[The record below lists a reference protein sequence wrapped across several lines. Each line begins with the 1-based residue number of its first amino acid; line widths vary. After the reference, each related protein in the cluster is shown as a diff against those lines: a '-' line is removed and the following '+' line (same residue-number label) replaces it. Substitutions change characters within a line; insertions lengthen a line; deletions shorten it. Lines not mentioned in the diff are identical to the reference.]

1 MLQQGNVTCGVQR
14 NNLLCQQFW
23 KQQLPAWRAELFGTF
38 ACRFGKHITWKQ
50 PASDALTSARIPR
63 IHNANIFYPICGA
76 HTFKPYIF
84 FSFHVGYGTM
94 LNLWFPATSS
104 LGFHMHGRMISFRV
118 RKFQLCLQRQVHEL
132 APHGKIATA
141 DSRLEF
147 NFWTNWSLQ
156 GNTACSRQFWWK
168 RLRTNYTTQCQHKD
182 VSKDFRTRNYRLPST
197 KPPEMENYP
206 GVANPDWSSAQGKTV
221 TRCIIWRLFKKYYD
235 SRKWARDEASPG
247 PSIHSRKGRDGDT
260 QTHQIII
267 LGVS

>member
-1 MLQQGNVTCGVQR
+1 MGTTDSR
-14 NNLLCQQFW
+14 N
-23 KQQLPAWRAELFGTF
+23 QQLGWISE
-38 ACRFGKHITWKQ
+38 
-50 PASDALTSARIPR
+50 
-63 IHNANIFYPICGA
+63 HNAAAGENHMPSA
-76 HTFKPYIF
+76 KKQTAL
-84 FSFHVGYGTM
+84 SGTTIQSVFAKKSP
-94 LNLWFPATSS
+94 LHCWTNWPLTEK
-104 LGFHMHGRMISFRV
+104 LLQ
-118 RKFQLCLQRQVHEL
+118 FQLLSKWPLQ
-132 APHGKIATA
+132 
-141 DSRLEF
+141 F

-221 TRCIIWRLFKKYYD
+221 TRCIIWRLLKKYYD